1 MKRKLLLAVVAVF
14 SSVVTFAQSRVDRIT
29 VNISN
34 RPLSEAVGVIENA
47 TRFTF
52 FYDTEKTD
60 MTQNVSLSAVDMTLE
75 EAMLKMLSPVGI
87 KFEINGDQIVLISP
101 SANVSKN
108 AVVTVTVLDKEDYPV
123 IGAAILRADGTG
135 EITDIDGKC
144 SISLSP
150 SEKNLTI
157 SCLGYQTKVVPV
169 GTLSRLKVYLEEEAF
184 ALDALIVVGYGTQ
197 KKGNLTGA
205 ISVVDSESI
214 SGRSQ
219 SSLSNLLQGTV
230 PGLTVT
236 TSSGRPGQEASVNIR
251 GVTSITGG
259 SPLVM
264 IDGAEGDL
272 ATVNPNDVE
281 SISVIKDAS
290 AAIYGARASF
300 GVILVTTKAGS
311 DSDGKAIVRYSGKA
325 GWNSPTAST
334 DFETRGYYSVYINNL
349 FQRSYS
355 GVNKYNYTSEDYDE
369 LWARRNDV
377 VEHPDRPWV
386 IIKQK
391 GGQDVYSY
399 YANTDW
405 YHYVMRD
412 VAPIT
417 SHNISLS
424 GGSKGVKYFI
434 SGGFDYQEGII
445 RHDPDHNVK
454 FNFRSKIDFDINKWM
469 KLSSNT
475 SYYNSGYSY
484 PGVSGVN
491 NTFAYLTVG
500 GMASFP
506 TQNPDGSSI
515 YMTPYSEQA
524 VFDGLLMA
532 YDKGKHLNTD
542 RRNNFSTTTE
552 LSMTPVKQLEIKANF
567 TYQFNNLRNTN
578 RAVNTTY
585 STVPGVIVTA
595 TSGGYQNYLKELTT
609 IHQYMQANVYATYND
624 TFKDAHNLKVTLGF
638 NWETKY
644 LKDVVST
651 GYNLLSDNLNDLN
664 LVGQAADGNKR
675 MEVSGGQNEYAI
687 AGVFARVNYDYKGR
701 YLIEASGRYDGTSRF
716 AKGHRWGFF
725 PSASVGWRISEEEFF
740 APAKS
745 VMNNLKLRYSFGRLG
760 NQQVGYY
767 DYIRKI
773 SIGSQTYL
781 FGSNTKPTTA
791 TISDPNSGDLT
802 WETAQS
808 HNLGLDAA
816 FFDGRLS
823 FTAEG
828 YIRDTKDMLTA
839 GIALPAT
846 YGASSPKMNS
856 ADLRTKGYE
865 LSLGWADQ
873 FNLAGKP
880 FSYNVSVSFNDYV
893 SHITKFDNPE
903 RSFAKNYY
911 VGMQL
916 GEIWGYR
923 TDGLFFSDEEAAMYP
938 VDQTSV
944 NFIINASSGAE
955 KGLRGGDI
963 KFRDLDGDG
972 KISLGKNT
980 VDDPGDREIIGN
992 SQPRY
997 HYGVNLGF
1005 KWYGFD
1011 FSLFLQGVGH
1021 VDWYPEGN
1029 AMLFWGPYAR
1039 PYATLIPKNFH
1050 HMYWTEDNKDAY
1062 YPRPRGYTALAVSGE
1077 PRQLTS
1083 VNDRYLQNVGYLRLK
1098 NVTVGYTLPANLTK
1112 KAGIQGVRVYF
1123 TSDNPAYYAPGLM
1136 SDYIDPE
1143 QAIHGGNLRVYSWQK
1158 TFMFG
1163 LDITF

>member
-1 MKRKLLLAVVAVF
+1 MKFKLLLTVLAAFLAVA
-14 SSVVTFAQSRVDRIT
+14 SFAQTDQGQAAETGSSEQHLT
-29 VNISN
+29 VH
-34 RPLSEAVGVIENA
+34 
-47 TRFTF
+47 
-52 FYDTEKTD
+52 
-60 MTQNVSLSAVDMTLE
+60 
-75 EAMLKMLSPVGI
+75 
-87 KFEINGDQIVLISP
+87 
-101 SANVSKN
+101 
-108 AVVTVTVLDKEDYPV
+108 VTVLDKDDYPV
-123 IGAAILRADGTG
+123 IGAAILKADGSG
-135 EITDIDGKC
+135 DITDVDGNC
-144 SISLSP
+144 VISLSP
-150 SEKNLTI
+150 SDKSLTV
-157 SCLGYQTKVVPV
+157 SCLGYMTKTIPV
-169 GTLSRLKVYLEEEAF
+169 GTSSRMKVYLEEETL
-184 ALDALIVVGYGTQ
+184 ALDALVVVGYGSQ

-205 ISVVDSESI
+205 ISVVDSENI
-214 SGRSQ
+214 AGRSQ

-259 SPLVM
+259 SPLVL
-264 IDGAEGDL
+264 IDGVEGDL
-272 ATVNPNDVE
+272 ALVNPNDVE

-300 GVILVTTKAGS
+300 GVILVTTKAGA
-311 DSDGKAIVRYSGKA
+311 DSEGKATVRYSGKA
-325 GWNSPTAST
+325 GWTSPTAST

-349 FQRSYS
+349 FAKSYS

-369 LWARRNDV
+369 MWARRNDK
-377 VEHPDRPWV
+377 VEHPDRPWIV
-386 IIKQK
+386 IKQK
-391 GGQDVYSY
+391 GGQDVYAY

-405 YHYVMRD
+405 YHYIMRD
-412 VAPIT
+412 EAPTT

-424 GGSKGVKYFI
+424 GGSKNIRYFV
-434 SGGFDYQEGII
+434 SGGYDYQEGLIKI
-445 RHDPDHNVK
+445 SPDAYSK
-454 FNFRSKIDFDINKWM
+454 FNFRSKIDFDINKYM
-469 KLSSNT
+469 RLSNNT
-475 SYYNSGYSY
+475 SYYNSSYSY
-484 PGVSGVN
+484 GGASGVN

-506 TQNPDGSSI
+506 TKNPDGSSI
-515 YMTPYSEQA
+515 YMTPYSEQP
-524 VFDGLLMA
+524 VFDGILMA
-532 YDKGKHLNTD
+532 YDYGKHTNVD
-542 RRNNFSTTTE
+542 RRNNFATTTE
-552 LSMTPVKQLEIKANF
+552 LTITPVKQLEIKANF

-585 STVPGVIVTA
+585 STVPGVMQTM
-595 TSGGYQNYLKELTT
+595 TSGIFQNYLKELVTT
-609 IHQYMQANVYATYND
+609 HRYMQANVFATYSD
-624 TFKDAHNLKVTLGF
+624 TFAEAHNLKVTLGL
-638 NWETKY
+638 NAETKY
-644 LKDVVST
+644 LKDVTTT

-664 LVGQAADGNKR
+664 LVGQGTDGNKR
-675 MEVSGGQNEYAI
+675 VETSGGQNEYAI
-687 AGVFARVNYDYKGR
+687 AGMFARVNYDWKGR

-716 AKGHRWGFF
+716 AEGHRWGFF
-725 PSASVGWRISEEEFF
+725 PSASLGWRISEEEFF
-740 APAKS
+740 SPLKD

-767 DYIRKI
+767 DYVRKI
-773 SIGSQTYL
+773 SIGSQDYL
-781 FGSNTKPTTA
+781 FGGSSKPTIA
-791 TISDPNSGDLT
+791 TISSPNSGDLT

-839 GIALPAT
+839 GIALPSA

-873 FNLAGKP
+873 FTLAGKP

-903 RSFAKNYY
+903 KSFAKTYY
-911 VGMQL
+911 EGMML

-923 TDGLFFSDEEAAMYP
+923 TDGLFFSDEEASMYP

-963 KFRDLDGDG
+963 KFVDLDGDN
-972 KISLGKNT
+972 KITLGKNT

-992 SQPRY
+992 SEPRY

-1005 KWYGFD
+1005 KWYGLD
-1011 FSLFLQGVGH
+1011 FSVFFQGVGR

-1039 PYATLIPKNFH
+1039 PYATLLPKNFH

-1083 VNDRYLQNVGYLRLK
+1083 INDRYLQNVGYCRLK
-1098 NVTVGYTLPANLTK
+1098 NVTVGYTLPVEQTR
-1112 KAGIQGVRVYF
+1112 KAGIQGVRLYF
-1123 TSDNPAYYAPGLM
+1123 TTDNPAYFAPGLM
-1136 SDYIDPE
+1136 SKYIDPE